1 MKTDTKIPSF
11 IPSGMLWCG
20 YWFLSILLWEVLIEL
35 TVFEQLSGTLH
46 YVAAFSLILASALAL
61 ITTVL
66 PRKIRFWGVLAIT
79 VVMVLL
85 YGSQMVYNFV
95 FGTLYSISQMG
106 MGGNAL
112 AAFWKEVL
120 YTMWE
125 NILWILALL
134 IPVVPLTLIRIFG
147 KNRVSRLG
155 WISSLF
161 MLAVSAGVY
170 FVLMQSLVAGGTG
183 YYSDYYYYT
192 SDQVVTNQAAS
203 RFGLMTAFRLELL
216 GSELDKAEETE
227 PEQISTSAPEDSEPP
242 ESVSTEPAE
251 TEPTEPAVSYNV
263 LEIDWDALRGLTED
277 KAILAL
283 NEYCSELTG
292 TNKNEYTGMLR
303 DYNLIVLCAESFST
317 AAIHPEV
324 TPTLYRLAN
333 EGIIFNNFYN
343 SYPNTTTDGEYSLC
357 LGLFPDSSRTKA
369 SSSMYVS
376 RNLYLPYALGNIFRE
391 ELEVP
396 GYGYHNYEGY
406 YYGRDE
412 SHPNMGYS
420 MKFMNDGMR
429 FSYSWPSSDLEMM
442 EQSVGD
448 YISSDSQFHAYY
460 MTFSGHYQYHV
471 NTNYIA
477 RDNYKYVKHLDY
489 SEGSK
494 CYLACHV
501 ELDRALAYLMEK
513 LEEAGVA
520 EKTAIV
526 IAGDHFPYGLSNYQ
540 YSELVGYTID
550 EFSKYKSSLIFWVG
564 GLEENIVVDEYCCNV
579 DILPTILNL
588 WGFEYDSRILAG
600 TDVFSD
606 GEHVAVLSDKSFLT
620 DKVWL
625 NASNGKIKYLVEES
639 ELPEGYIDSMIRLV
653 ESKFTVSAQI
663 LRTGYYNFIY
673 GKEPPEIDTKNW

>member
-1 MKTDTKIPSF
+1 MSTGTKKHNSILT
-11 IPSGMLWCG
+11 GMLWCG

-35 TVFEQLSGTLH
+35 TMFENISGTFH
-46 YVAAFSLILASALAL
+46 YVAGFTLTFAVVLAL
-61 ITTVL
+61 ITDLL
-66 PRKIRFWGVLAIT
+66 PHKIRFGGILVLTLGMI
-79 VVMVLL
+79 LL

-112 AAFWKEVL
+112 ASFWKEVL

-125 NILWILALL
+125 HILWLLAMLVPLVLL
-134 IPVVPLTLIRIFG
+134 ILIRIVG
-147 KNRVSRLG
+147 KKPFLRSG
-155 WISSLF
+155 WIFSLP
-161 MLAVSAGVY
+161 MLAVAAVVY
-170 FVLMQSLVAGGTG
+170 FLMMQSLIAGGTG
-183 YYSDYYYYT
+183 YYTDYYYYT
-192 SDQVVTNQAAS
+192 SDQIVTNQAAS
-203 RFGLMTAFRLELL
+203 RFGLLTAFRLELL
-216 GSELDKAEETE
+216 GTELDAEPEKDPEPSHATVPEET
-227 PEQISTSAPEDSEPP
+227 DSQET
-242 ESVSTEPAE
+242 VSTQPPE
-251 TEPTEPAVSYNV
+251 TEPTEPEVSYNV
-263 LEIDWDALRGLTED
+263 LEIDFDQLSRLTED
-277 KAILAL
+277 ETLLAL
-283 NEYCSELTG
+283 NEYCAGLTG
-292 TNKNEYTGMLR
+292 TNQNEYTGMLR

-324 TPTLYRLAN
+324 TPTLYKLAN

-357 LGLFPDSSRTKA
+357 LGLYPDSTRAKA

-376 RNLYLPYALGNIFRE
+376 RNLYLPYALGNIFNE
-391 ELEVP
+391 QLQVFS
-396 GYGYHNYEGY
+396 YGYHNFEGY

-448 YISSDSQFHAYY
+448 YISRDTQFHAYY

-489 SEGSK
+489 SEASK
-494 CYLACHV
+494 CYLACNI
-501 ELDRALAYLMEK
+501 ELDKALAYLMEQ
-513 LEEAGVA
+513 LEAAGVA
-520 EKTAIV
+520 DKTAIV
-526 IAGDHFPYGLSNYQ
+526 IAGDHFPYGLSNHQ

-550 EFSKYKSSLIFWVG
+550 DFSKYKSTLVFWVG
-564 GLEENIVVDEYCCNV
+564 GLEENIVVDDYCCNV

-588 WGFEYDSRILAG
+588 WGFEYDSRLLAG
-600 TDVFSD
+600 TDVFSE
-606 GEHVAVLSDKSFLT
+606 GEHMAVLVDKSFLT

-625 NASNGKIKYLVEES
+625 NTNTGKIVYLVDES
-639 ELPEGYIDSMIRLV
+639 EIPEGYIDRMIQLV
-653 ESKFTVSAQI
+653 ESKFTFSAQV
-663 LRTGYYNFIY
+663 LRSGYYNFVF
-673 GKEPPEIDTKNW
+673 GKEPAVIDTKNW